1 MTRGLLIVGTCLVLW
16 LGTMSHANATE
27 QPYQVEWTA
36 QVGTPSYDNC
46 YSVSVDSAG
55 NAFITGYTEGSL
67 SGTNTGD
74 VDAFLTKFDPSG
86 TELWSAQIGSTQPDG
101 SYAVAVDPTGNA
113 YISGWTAGILGGS
126 GSSGSDAFLVKYDPL
141 GNELWSRQIG
151 PGGSAGSTSVAVDA
165 TGNAYISGWTG
176 GGSSGNTNAFLAKF
190 DTSGNKLWSKYI
202 GTTSNDHSNAVA
214 VDAAGNAYISGQTY
228 SSLGGPNAGSYDAF
242 LVKFNIPEPASLV
255 LLTLGIPILLRRRML

>member
-67 SGTNTGD
+67 GGTNTGD

-126 GSSGSDAFLVKYDPL
+126 GSSGSDAFLVKYDPS
-141 GNELWSRQIG
+141 GTELWSTQIG
-151 PGGSAGSTSVAVDA
+151 SASFDNSFSVDVD
-165 TGNAYISGWTG
+165 TLGN
-176 GGSSGNTNAFLAKF
+176 
-190 DTSGNKLWSKYI
+190 
-202 GTTSNDHSNAVA
+202 V
-214 VDAAGNAYISGQTY
+214 YISGQTY
-228 SSLGGPNAGSYDAF
+228 GNLGGTNAGGHDAF
-242 LVKFNIPEPASLV
+242 LAKFTIPEPTSFS
-255 LLTLGIPILLRRRML
+255 LLTFVVPALLRRRVL